1 MVARRRFGQHFL
13 HDPAIIGRIVAAIDP
28 RPGDELIEIGPG
40 RGALTGPLIARTGR
54 LEAIEIDRDLAHR
67 LALEYGAALIVHQ
80 ADALTIDFAAL
91 AAGRKLRVCG
101 NLPYNISTPILFRL
115 LESTAHILDLHF
127 MLQREVVERMAASP
141 GSRKYG
147 RLTVMLAARCRV
159 EKLFT
164 VGAGAFQPPPKVESA
179 LVRLVPYVQAPF
191 YIAAPQRFARVVAAA
206 FEQRRKTLR
215 NALAG
220 YVDRAGFLAA
230 GVDPGRRAETVSAE
244 EFARLAQTPGPAPGL

>member
-13 HDPAIIGRIVAAIDP
+13 HDPAIIGRIVAAIAP
-28 RPGDELIEIGPG
+28 RAGDALLEIGPG
-40 RGALTGPLIARTGR
+40 RGALTRPLLAASGR
-54 LEAIEIDRDLAHR
+54 LEAIEIDRDLARR
-67 LALEYGAALIVHQ
+67 LAHEYGTALIVHQ
-80 ADALTIDFAAL
+80 ADALTVDFAAL
-91 AAGRKLRVCG
+91 AAGRTLRVCG
-101 NLPYNISTPILFRL
+101 NLPYNISTPLLFRL
-115 LESTAHILDLHF
+115 LESSAHIRDMHF

-179 LVRLVPYVQAPF
+179 LVRLVPYAQAPF
-191 YIAAPQRFARVVAAA
+191 QIAAPERFARVVAAA

-220 YVDRAGFLAA
+220 YVDTAGFSAA
-230 GVDPGRRAETVSAE
+230 GVDPGRRAETVSAQ
-244 EFARLAQTPGPAPGL
+244 EFARLAQTPGPGPGL

>member
-28 RPGDELIEIGPG
+28 RPGDELLEIGPG
-40 RGALTGPLIARTGR
+40 RGALTRPVIAAAGR
-54 LEAIEIDRDLAHR
+54 LEAIEIDRDLAQR
-67 LALEYGAALIVHQ
+67 LAREYGTALLVHQ

-91 AAGRKLRVCG
+91 AAGRTLRVCG
-101 NLPYNISTPILFRL
+101 NLPYNISTPLLFRL
-115 LESTAHILDLHF
+115 LESTAHIRDMHF

-179 LVRLVPYVQAPF
+179 LVRLVPYAQAPF
-191 YIAAPQRFARVVAAA
+191 QIAAPERFARVVAAA

-220 YVDRAGFLAA
+220 YVDTAGFSAA
-230 GVDPGRRAETVSAE
+230 GVDPGRRAETVSAQ